1 MHGKAQP
8 ENTSL
13 GGFQLLSGPK
23 NCSKA
28 SAIETKMLL
37 FDAKH
42 RILSVKMNKHVQLAS
57 GTATAQY
64 TGHYPYGSVQQ
75 LGVLLKQIY
84 KGT

>member
-57 GTATAQY
+57 GTATA
-64 TGHYPYGSVQQ
+64 
-75 LGVLLKQIY
+75 
-84 KGT
+84 